1 MRYRESLRT
10 AFRRGAAIKGRFVR
24 RLLSWFRDN
33 ARSFPWRE
41 TTDPYEILVAELML
55 QRTQAAQVVESYV
68 RFLRDYPTAA
78 SAGALTTRKLR
89 AYLAPLGLA
98 KRVPFI
104 KGALSH
110 ILQEYGGEVPRTY
123 DELSALPG
131 VGPYTANAVRCFA
144 YGSSAA
150 LVDANIVRILTRVLG
165 IRSRKRLRTDA
176 QFAELAGTMLA
187 TTRPREYNWAMIDLG
202 AAVCTRTPHC
212 SRCPLSALCE
222 WAVCAEA
229 RDTRATPEGRSHG
242 SRHRRCAAEEQDPE

>member
-1 MRYRESLRT
+1 M
-10 AFRRGAAIKGRFVR
+10 FRRAAAIKGRFVR
-24 RLLSWFRDN
+24 RLLGWFRDN

-55 QRTQAAQVVESYV
+55 QRTQAAQVVDAYV
-68 RFLRDYPTAA
+68 RFLREYPTAA
-78 SAGALTTRKLR
+78 STGALTTKKLR
-89 AYLAPLGLA
+89 LHLAPLGLA

-110 ILQEYGGEVPRTY
+110 ILQEYGGDVPRTY

-144 YGSSAA
+144 YGSSVAV
-150 LVDANIVRILTRVLG
+150 VDANIVRILTRVLG

-176 QFAELAGTMLA
+176 QFAELAGRMLA
-187 TTRPREYNWAMIDLG
+187 ATRPREYNWAMIDLG

-212 SRCPLSALCE
+212 SECPLSTLCE
-222 WAVCAEA
+222 WAVSADSS
-229 RDTRATPEGRSHG
+229 DTRATPEGRIRG
-242 SRHRRCAAEEQDPE
+242 SRHPRCTAEEQDAE

>member
-1 MRYRESLRT
+1 
-10 AFRRGAAIKGRFVR
+10 
-24 RLLSWFRDN
+24 
-33 ARSFPWRE
+33 
-41 TTDPYEILVAELML
+41 ML
-55 QRTQAAQVVESYV
+55 QRTQASQVVDVYV
-68 RFLRDYPTAA
+68 GFLHDYPNLDSTRSLTA
-78 SAGALTTRKLR
+78 RKLR
-89 AYLAPLGLA
+89 TYLAPLGLA
-98 KRVPFI
+98 KRVPLV
-104 KGALSH
+104 KGALSRLLKDH
-110 ILQEYGGEVPRTY
+110 NGRVPRTY
-123 DELSALPG
+123 SELNALPG

-144 YGSSAA
+144 HGSSVA
-150 LVDANIVRILTRVLG
+150 LVDANIVRILTRVFG

-187 TTRPREYNWAMIDLG
+187 ATRPREYNWAMIDLG